1 MMQREA
7 QWRSMCGLVVHL
19 NTNLFEVLRISPLL
33 FVLEYLYLWFQL
45 RRHLF
50 YFEMRAYCP

>member
-19 NTNLFEVLRISPLL
+19 NTNLFEVLRISTLL

-45 RRHLF
+45 RRHLL
-50 YFEMRAYCP
+50 YFEMRAYYP